1 MILKHR
7 KRANLMYA
15 ALLVQGCDWFGA
27 QRLAAAGVHRAVGNI
42 LIYHPDR
49 GLNESTAAADL
60 GNDAISMVPM
70 VCLDCF
76 TRPAIRRSLQ
86 RQESMELP
94 IRQKGQRE
102 IGRNAHQSFPQQ
114 KFCVCMERH

>member
-1 MILKHR
+1 M
-7 KRANLMYA
+7 MYA

-76 TRPAIRRSLQ
+76 TRQPSGEAFNARNRWSC
-86 RQESMELP
+86 RFAK
-94 IRQKGQRE
+94 RGN
-102 IGRNAHQSFPQQ
+102 GR
-114 KFCVCMERH
+114 

>member
-1 MILKHR
+1 LILKHR
-7 KRANLMYA
+7 KRANICTRRCSYRA
-15 ALLVQGCDWFGA
+15 AIGLARNAF
-27 QRLAAAGVHRAVGNI
+27 AAAGVHRAVGNI
-42 LIYHPDR
+42 LVYHPDR

-86 RQESMELP
+86 RLESMELP
-94 IRQKGQRE
+94 IRQKGLRE
-102 IGRNAHQSFPQQ
+102 IGRNAHQSFPQR

>member
-1 MILKHR
+1 L
-7 KRANLMYA
+7 YA

-42 LIYHPDR
+42 LVYHPDR

-94 IRQKGQRE
+94 IRQKGAKGDRTQCSSE
-102 IGRNAHQSFPQQ
+102 FPQR